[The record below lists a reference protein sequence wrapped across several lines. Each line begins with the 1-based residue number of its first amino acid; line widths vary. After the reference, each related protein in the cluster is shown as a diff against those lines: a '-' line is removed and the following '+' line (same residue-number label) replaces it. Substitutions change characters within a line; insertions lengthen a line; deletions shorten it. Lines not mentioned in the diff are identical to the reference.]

1 MIERSRYGP
10 ETRDWTE
17 LKGVVVVLWVAA
29 LLVFVVVHYSLPRD
43 RVIVLDAKVTPLQLA
58 VSVKP

>member
-1 MIERSRYGP
+1 MTERSAYRR
-10 ETRDWTE
+10 EARDWTE

-29 LLVFVVVHYSLPRD
+29 LLVFVVVHYSLPQD

-58 VSVKP
+58 GSVKP